1 MRAENLRTANWYYIV
16 HMQSGLDISDKCT
29 ALPLFTTSFSVGMCP
44 RESTHQTFRGS
55 SRSRS
60 VWPVLVRRS
69 VTDKSFGN
77 DASFDPLHEDEQ
89 VVSDYAVVSAGESRN
104 PAYLIHWQVQDQR
117 SSSNEMLKP
126 SSFNVDMKIPDY
138 IARV

>member
-1 MRAENLRTANWYYIV
+1 MHCSTVVNNLILSGNVSKRV
-16 HMQSGLDISDKCT
+16 HPSDFPRKLRIQISLAGSRQKVCYRQ
-29 ALPLFTTSFSVGMCP
+29 V
-44 RESTHQTFRGS
+44 FR
-55 SRSRS
+55 
-60 VWPVLVRRS
+60 
-69 VTDKSFGN
+69 N
-77 DASFDPLHEDEQ
+77 DASFDPLHEDEL

-104 PAYLIHWQVQDQR
+104 PAYLIHWQVQDQP